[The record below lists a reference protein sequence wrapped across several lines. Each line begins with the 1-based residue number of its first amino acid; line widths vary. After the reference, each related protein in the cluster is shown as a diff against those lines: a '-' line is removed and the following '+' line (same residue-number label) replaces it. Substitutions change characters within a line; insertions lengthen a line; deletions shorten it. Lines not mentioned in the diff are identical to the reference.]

1 MIVVTVLSASW
12 APRFRT
18 YSQNMPMVARQMV
31 EKKTVEHL
39 S

>member
-1 MIVVTVLSASW
+1 MICVTALSASW

-18 YSQNMPMVARQMV
+18 YSQNMTMVARQMV
-31 EKKTVEHL
+31 KQKTVEHL